1 MRSLLLHEFKLA
13 VRQRGGLALP
23 LIFFLAVALL
33 VPFGIGPDIGA
44 HRQVSTG
51 VLWTGAL
58 LAHLLPLQH
67 LFQEDMDDGTIERL
81 ATSPLPL
88 EVFALGKIVVNWVV
102 IGLPICLASL
112 PVGGI
117 LNALPGTG
125 SAALLTLLAGT
136 PALCSIGVFGAALTV
151 GVARGGI
158 LAAVIVIPFCI
169 PTLIF
174 GASAAASIVAGND
187 ASTPLAAVLAISL
200 ACVALIP
207 FASAKVL
214 RINLQ

>member
-1 MRSLLLHEFKLA
+1 MRSLLLHELKLTA
-13 VRQRGGLALP
+13 RQRGGLALP

-33 VPFGIGPDIGA
+33 VPFGIGPDLEA

-67 LFQEDMDDGTIERL
+67 LFQDDMDDGTIERL

-88 EVFALGKIVVNWVV
+88 EVFALGKIIVNWIV

-125 SAALLTLLAGT
+125 KAALLTLLAGT

-151 GVARGGI
+151 GLARGGI

-207 FASAKVL
+207 FASGKVL